1 MRIALVAPL
10 VTPIAQPYVGGAQA
24 FLADFAQGLRKRG
37 HTVTLFAREPSF
49 LPHVHIEQIVVP
61 ESVLPASF
69 SEPVQEQQ
77 ADAGFF
83 AQSNLFLDLFLRLQ
97 QQHAAFDLI
106 HAHAF
111 DWSSFVCSALV
122 HALPIIHTI
131 HLPAVSTEIN
141 TALCVFHQHGHPLTL
156 VTPSHACA
164 KTYADYTPID
174 HVIYNGLDLSIIPF
188 VAHIPADAP
197 LLFAG
202 RITPEKGVAAAIEI
216 ALKAERRLL
225 IAGGIYDQD
234 YYTQRILPLLK
245 EAGERVSYLG
255 QLERL
260 ALWKLMGQCCG
271 LLFPIEWDEP
281 FGLVP
286 VEAMATGTPVIAFR
300 RGAVAEIM
308 HHGETGFLVEPG
320 EIAQAATLV
329 ADLSNLSRLRCR
341 THVEQHFSLERTLDA
356 YEALYHTLRRSLR
369 RSLRHRGRT
378 R

>member
-24 FLADFAQGLRKRG
+24 FLADLAQGLLTRRHK
-37 HTVTLFAREPSF
+37 VTLFAREPSF
-49 LPHVHIEQIVVP
+49 VPNVPIEQIVVP

-69 SEPVQEQQ
+69 SEPVQERQ

-106 HAHAF
+106 HIHAF
-111 DWSSFVCSALV
+111 DWPAFVCSTLV
-122 HALPIIHTI
+122 QTLPVIHTI
-131 HLPAVSTEIN
+131 HLPAISSEIN
-141 TALCVFHQHGHPLTL
+141 VALRVLHQNGHPLTL
-156 VTPSHACA
+156 VTVSHACA
-164 KTYADYTPID
+164 KTYTDYTSID
-174 HVIYNGLDLSIIPF
+174 HVIYNGLDLSTIPF
-188 VAHIPADAP
+188 VAHVPEDAP

-202 RITPEKGVAAAIEI
+202 RITPEKGVEAAIEI
-216 ALKAERRLL
+216 AMKAERRLL

-245 EAGERVSYLG
+245 EAGERVSFLG
-255 QLERL
+255 QLARF
-260 ALWKLMGQCCG
+260 ALWKLMGRCCG
-271 LLFPIEWDEP
+271 LLFPIAWDEP

-300 RGAVAEIM
+300 RGAVAEIIRN
-308 HHGETGFLVEPG
+308 GETGFLVEPG
-320 EIAQAATLV
+320 EIDRAATLV
-329 ADLSNLSRLRCR
+329 ADLINLSRTHCR

-356 YEALYHTLRRSLR
+356 YEEVYRSLR
-369 RSLRHRGRT
+369 C
-378 R
+378 